1 MFSCPWFLL
10 RLGCRPCRTVTGSL
24 LLLHDTVL
32 DPELE
37 TESPGYLKEKAP
49 PLHFEHFI
57 VTLDIRS
64 SISFWQLFSFT
75 PQFRIAVW
83 SYNKTSGH
91 SIFCTFTY
99 LHVWNVTSVSHFIL
113 HIHTTR
119 YTSKGKEAG
128 CCQAHQMQTAPII
141 SNDGKLLLS
150 HCAESNC
157 PWKPFARSLP
167 YLCSNWSF
175 GNQGLQLL
183 ETKLRSGDRYWQAKS
198 SNSFL
203 KGLIKFCWIST
214 AALIRRSLKMNPIER
229 LFSSH
234 PSPLLPCHKVKL
246 QAVSL
251 RDTTLFHGA
260 LACILSRQSVQN
272 ERSRLSLFQQKS
284 VKSFSNRSANFS
296 SPVALDRHVFV
307 SMVL

>member
-1 MFSCPWFLL
+1 MLALQDSNWLLAPAAWHCSRSRAGDRKSWMLKGQSPTTELRAFHYHAEHKQQYFLL
-10 RLGCRPCRTVTGSL
+10 AIILLYSL
-24 LLLHDTVL
+24 ILYCSLESQKNIRSL
-32 DPELE
+32 DF
-37 TESPGYLKEKAP
+37 
-49 PLHFEHFI
+49 LHFY
-57 VTLDIRS
+57 
-64 SISFWQLFSFT
+64 LFTCMKF
-75 PQFRIAVW
+75 
-83 SYNKTSGH
+83 NK
-91 SIFCTFTY
+91 C
-99 LHVWNVTSVSHFIL
+99 VSHFIL
-113 HIHTTR
+113 HIHTIR

-141 SNDGKLLLS
+141 SNDCKLLPS
-150 HCAESNC
+150 HSVLNLTALETHLHS
-157 PWKPFARSLP
+157 PSF

-175 GNQGLQLL
+175 GNQRLQLL

-198 SNSFL
+198 SDSFS

-214 AALIRRSLKMNPIER
+214 ALLIKSSWSLKMNPTER
-229 LFSSH
+229 LFSSY

-246 QAVSL
+246 PAVSL
-251 RDTTLFHGA
+251 RDTSLFHGA

-272 ERSRLSLFQQKS
+272 KTSRLSLFQQKS